1 MCEENFKPKA
11 NLVFLFQIFSII
23 LLFNLSQSQTLGT
36 EFPIETGQDSTFATG
51 FAEDNFKYAIVM
63 RRERGSGAEIVV
75 QFHSKI
81 DHSLVGNPIV
91 LGTTSIP
98 KENFE
103 EALPQIAFDGNRF
116 LVIWTDGENG
126 GIKYRFIDAQTFAL
140 SGLYSDATLPCYLAG
155 INILHYNSNLNKYF
169 LVSEIRS
176 ASGYYLIYNF
186 IRPDGYLENSNQVSG
201 IPCRKEYSVA
211 YGNSKYLVS
220 FVKESGDYDPE
231 VYGQF
236 LSENGS
242 LIGSTF
248 LIDGSPEP
256 SDDPVYVAYDGSK
269 FISLFP
275 DEESTGWKVYARII
289 QSDGTVQQGR
299 YLISENG
306 WLVPFAILGENK
318 VLVTTTK
325 VSINPDSCFVRGKF
339 FDLSLNPLGSEFTVF
354 RQLSGKIPI
363 GGVGA
368 YVNGKFYV
376 YTTRVNLGFTNQG
389 GMYIVNGDI
398 YGVSISYVTGVENT
412 EDVPRTFTLK
422 QNYPNPFNPTTT
434 IEFEIPERVNVK
446 LIVYDILAREIS
458 TLVDKELEPGKY
470 KVDFDAKNLPS
481 GVYFYRLEA
490 GKFASVKKMVL
501 VR

>member
-36 EFPIETGQDSTFATG
+36 EFPIEAGQDSTFATG

-155 INILHYNSNLNKYF
+155 INVLHYNSNLNKYF

-176 ASGYYLIYNF
+176 TSGYYLIYNF

-256 SDDPVYVAYDGSK
+256 SDNPVYVTYDGGK
-269 FISLFP
+269 FICLFP
-275 DEESTGWKVYARII
+275 DEELTGWKVYARII

-306 WLVPFAILGENK
+306 WLLPFAILGENK

-325 VSINPDSCFVRGKF
+325 VSINPDSCFVFGRF

-389 GMYIVNGDI
+389 KMYIVNGDI
-398 YGVSISYVTGVENT
+398 YGVSISYVTGVENA

-422 QNYPNPFNPTTT
+422 QNYPNPFNPSTT
-434 IEFEIPERVNVK
+434 ISFSLPQ
-446 LIVYDILAREIS
+446 REHVTLKIFDVLGRGVA
-458 TLVDKELEPGKY
+458 TLVDGEMEAGEHSVNFNAEWIP
-470 KVDFDAKNLPS
+470 N
-481 GVYFYRLEA
+481 GVYFAQMKA
-490 GKFASVKKMVL
+490 GNKVQRIKMVSVK
-501 VR
+501 

>member
-140 SGLYSDATLPCYLAG
+140 SGLYSDATLPCYLAE

-220 FVKESGDYDPE
+220 FVKESGDYDRE

-236 LSENGS
+236 LNENGS
-242 LIGSTF
+242 LIGSIF

-256 SDDPVYVAYDGSK
+256 SDDPVYVTYDGSK

-306 WLVPFAILGENK
+306 WLLPFAILGENK

-325 VSINPDSCFVRGKF
+325 VSINPDSCFVLGKF
-339 FDLSLNPLGSEFTVF
+339 FDLSLNPLGSEFPVF

-363 GGVGA
+363 GGVGV

-376 YTTRVNLGFTNQG
+376 YTTRVNLGFTNQDE
-389 GMYIVNGDI
+389 IVFINGDI
-398 YGVSISYVTGVENT
+398 YGVSISYVTGVENA

-422 QNYPNPFNPTTT
+422 QNYPNPFNPSTT
-434 IEFEIPERVNVK
+434 ISLLLPQ
-446 LIVYDILAREIS
+446 REHVTLKVFDVLGREVA
-458 TLVDKELEPGKY
+458 TLVDGELNAGEHS
-470 KVDFDAKNLPS
+470 VNFNAEWIPS
-481 GVYFYRLEA
+481 GVYFAQMKA
-490 GKFASVKKMVL
+490 GNVVQRIKMVL
-501 VR
+501 VK

>member
-23 LLFNLSQSQTLGT
+23 LLFNLSQSQ
-36 EFPIETGQDSTFATG
+36 
-51 FAEDNFKYAIVM
+51 
-63 RRERGSGAEIVV
+63 
-75 QFHSKI
+75 
-81 DHSLVGNPIV
+81 
-91 LGTTSIP
+91 TSIP

-256 SDDPVYVAYDGSK
+256 SDDPVYVTYDGSK

-325 VSINPDSCFVRGKF
+325 VSINPDSCFVLGRF

-412 EDVPRTFTLK
+412 KDVLKTFTLK
-422 QNYPNPFNPTTT
+422 QNYPNPFNPSTT
-434 IEFEIPERVNVK
+434 ISFLLPQ
-446 LIVYDILAREIS
+446 REHVTLKVFDVLGREVA
-458 TLVDKELEPGKY
+458 TLVDGEMEAGEHT
-470 KVDFDAKNLPS
+470 VNFNAKWIPS
-481 GVYFYRLEA
+481 GVYFAQMKA
-490 GKFASVKKMVL
+490 GNVVQRIKMVL
-501 VR
+501 VK